1 MTTSV
6 TRIAGFFGSLLLFA
20 FPLVS
25 RQSRD
30 GHSTRIIEVRL
41 SRYAFAPER
50 IEMRLGERVRLNIVS
65 VDSAHGF
72 QVRELG
78 LNIRPLMPGKTVAV
92 DMSPAKAGRFQ
103 ISCSEYCGAGH
114 HRMKAWL
121 IVTPG
126 A

>member
-6 TRIAGFFGSLLLFA
+6 TRIAGFFGCLLLSA
-20 FPLVS
+20 LPLVA

-30 GHSTRIIEVRL
+30 GHATRVIDVRL

-50 IEMRLGERVRLNIVS
+50 IEIRLGERVQLNVVS

-72 QVRELG
+72 QVQELG
-78 LNIRPLMPGKTVAV
+78 LNVRLLTRGKTVALDV
-92 DMSPAKAGRFQ
+92 VPARAGRFQ
-103 ISCSEYCGAGH
+103 ITCSEYCGAGH